1 MSKEIIINPNTKN
14 EKTISISYSSIDDI
28 ETVKYKIAA
37 SLKIPHYFIKLVQND
52 NTLEEEKVSIPIP
65 FKNII
70 RKIPV
75 ANLEN
80 VQLSFN
86 TLQNIVLDHKDDF
99 QDAISQ
105 IKIFLQDIV
114 DLDEKHYVCI
124 YFYYL
129 FNKPDNAD
137 FIRDMNSDI
146 ARKDP
151 YKIILFTDIVKKSV
165 LFGTEFSFVM
175 EYERFMNKLKTDTKD
190 TLDKYI
196 SNNELVKLLKENKEN
211 AKKIKKTFSKDR
223 TKFINTKYILKNIK
237 VDELELFEKMR
248 LSRNVPYITLG
259 EFSKVLKSFSPPEDF
274 FQHKDDIITMFVFNK
289 KNETSSINPS
299 HYSVIKIKKNMN
311 DIEIYIESKIDGVNY
326 NIDVKEEVIIQRIVY
341 ALNIDNIINN
351 IECNII
357 PQFFKGEFYIPFT
370 TISRVAM
377 HDIIMINKFIS
388 KMFAVNE
395 QFTTFNKKGG
405 IAIVYTPSDTGNK
418 KELTTCSLSNGIVS
432 SANKRFIKGTSLQTD
447 DEFVAVSF
455 KTKNNYTLNI
465 LRECL
470 SHLLA
475 EYNKEE
481 SKILKDY
488 SSMNLQGIDCSY
500 ESEKKDIDKLEILQK
515 KKSGKK
521 KVKLSDYLPELFRP
535 GYGAQ
540 CGKPSQPKII
550 ESEKEAEERIEK
562 GEDIMLYPLYEEF
575 DQYYYSCEHNEE
587 NKHPGLKE
595 TSLVEYLI
603 PCCYMNKYSS
613 YRQKYEK
620 GDYVYKE
627 EERKSTDLFK
637 IYTTTK
643 IMPIGGIGFLA
654 SNIDRLF
661 KIIDPTHQYVR
672 SGVSVSINSCI
683 EAILR
688 TKEKMADKLNNMDK
702 EERKEFLNKYRNN
715 LKEVIQKGAS
725 SQNSYLYSQ
734 DTLIDILDQD
744 KFIDVRLFH
753 DALQELFKINIIIF
767 QVTENI
773 NGELVSPYYINNY
786 YLLNQKREFRE
797 MIILYETMGTRIDN
811 LSYPH
816 YEFVR
821 KRVEE
826 KDKKMLI
833 SRFPFDDI
841 ITIGLSK
848 AFDDM
853 FMQYSSQLVTKTIK
867 NPFVTRISSQKADS
881 FGKIRILLFEDGINI
896 LIQPSDSFP
905 VSMINDINRN
915 LYLKPVKFEKALDF
929 IKKEDIF
936 NYELLK
942 LDNKIVGIHAKKNDV
957 NFHIPTLPIDEEEL
971 KKTKSISNVKIQ
983 SNFKSPVFMIEEDA
997 LSIYSKRE
1005 KSARNLMA
1013 LVMYLFSFYVNTTLK
1028 SISDDK
1034 LINTILDFKNE
1045 KLKVDETISENIYF
1059 NIKRKFSDN
1068 DFIRDGLIVL
1078 NSINLLKKVIYNIL
1092 IKTKQNSRKV
1102 LSYNTL
1108 EYIPD
1113 YYQDVR
1119 DFEKDEDCIFF
1130 TSYDSIIKWKQ
1141 VTNRSIERKVF
1152 SYINEDFIK
1161 SLLYDEITLFSNKNV
1176 TNDELYL
1183 CVSCT
1188 SIYTACAIIDYYN
1201 STGNIDTVL
1210 AKSKVYDN
1218 QSIIKTFKGKML
1230 SSEDADLS
1238 ELKVS
1243 VYGKKNDIILVFKY
1257 ENSIFVLSLFKYKQ
1271 V

>member
-1 MSKEIIINPNTKN
+1 MSKEIIINPATKN
-14 EKTISISYSSIDDI
+14 QKSISISYSSIDDI
-28 ETVKYKIAA
+28 ETLKYKIAA
-37 SLKIPHYFIKLVQND
+37 SLKIPHYFLKLVQTD
-52 NTLEEEKVSIPIP
+52 STLEEEYVSIHIP
-65 FKNII
+65 FKRVI

-80 VQLSFN
+80 VQVSFN
-86 TLQNIVLDHKDDF
+86 TLQNIVTEHKDNYE
-99 QDAISQ
+99 DAIAH
-105 IKIFLQDIV
+105 IKIFLQDT
-114 DLDEKHYVCI
+114 DLDEKHFVCI

-137 FIRDMNSDI
+137 FIRDTNSEI
-146 ARKDP
+146 YRKDP
-151 YKIILFTDIVKKSV
+151 YKIISFTDIVKKNV

-175 EYERFMNKLKTDTKD
+175 EYERFMIKLKAETKD
-190 TLDKYI
+190 TLDKYTD
-196 SNNELVKLLKENKEN
+196 NNELVKLLKENKEK
-211 AKKIKKTFSKDR
+211 ATKIKESFSKDR

-237 VDELELFEKMR
+237 LDELELFEKMR
-248 LSRNVPYITLG
+248 LSRNVPYITLS
-259 EFSKVLKSFSPPEDF
+259 EFSKVLKSFSPPDEF
-274 FQHKDDIITMFVFNK
+274 FNHKDDIITMFVFNK
-289 KNETSSINPS
+289 KNETPTINPS
-299 HYSVIKIKKNMN
+299 HYSVIKIKKIMN
-311 DIEIYIESKIDGVNY
+311 DIEIYIESKIDGINY
-326 NIDVKEEVIIQRIVY
+326 NIDVKEEVIVQRIIY
-341 ALNIDNIINN
+341 ALNIDNIISD
-351 IECNII
+351 IECDII
-357 PQFFKGEFYIPFT
+357 PQFFKGEFYIPLV

-432 SANKRFIKGTSLQTD
+432 SANKRFIKGTSLETD

-470 SHLLA
+470 SHLFA

-481 SKILKDY
+481 SKILKEY
-488 SSMNLQGIDCSY
+488 SNINLQGLDCSY
-500 ESEKKDIDKLEILQK
+500 ESEKKEIDKLEMLQK

-540 CGKPSQPKII
+540 CGKPSQPRII
-550 ESEKEAEERIEK
+550 ESDKEAEERIKK
-562 GEDIMLYPLYEEF
+562 GEDIMLYPLYDEF

-613 YRQKYEK
+613 YRQTYEK
-620 GDYVYKE
+620 GEYVYKE
-627 EERKSTDLFK
+627 EERKTTDLFK

-643 IMPIGGIGFLA
+643 IMPIGGIGFL
-654 SNIDRLF
+654 SPNIDRLF
-661 KIIDPTHQYVR
+661 KIIDANHQYVR

-702 EERKEFLNKYRNN
+702 DERKEFLDKYRNN

-734 DTLIDILDQD
+734 STLIDILEQD

-753 DALQELFKINIIIF
+753 DALQELFKVNIIIF

-826 KDKKMLI
+826 KNKKMLI

-841 ITIGLSK
+841 ITTGLSK

-853 FMQYSSQLVTKTIK
+853 FMQYSSQLSTKIIK
-867 NPFVTRISSQKADS
+867 NPFVTRINSQKADS
-881 FGKIRILLFEDGINI
+881 FGKIRILLFEEGTNI

-905 VSMINDINRN
+905 VSMINNINPN
-915 LYLKPVKFEKALDF
+915 LYLKPIKFEKAIEF
-929 IKKEDIF
+929 IKKEEIS

-942 LDNKIVGIHAKKNDV
+942 LENKIVGIYAKKNDV
-957 NFHIPTLPIDEEEL
+957 TFHIPTRPMNEEDV
-971 KKTKSISNVKIQ
+971 KKIKDINTLKIQ
-983 SNFKSPVFMIEEDA
+983 TNFKSPVFMIEDDI
-997 LSIYSKRE
+997 LNIYSKQE

-1013 LVMYLFSFYVNTTLK
+1013 LVMYLFSFYISTTSK

-1059 NIKRKFSDN
+1059 NIKRKFLDN
-1068 DFIRDGLIVL
+1068 DFIKDGVIVL
-1078 NSINLLKKVIYNIL
+1078 NSNNLLKKVIYNIL
-1092 IKTKQNSRKV
+1092 IKTKQNSRTV
-1102 LSYNTL
+1102 LNYNTL
-1108 EYIPD
+1108 VYIPD
-1113 YYQDVR
+1113 FYQDVR

-1130 TSYDSIIKWKQ
+1130 TSYDAVIKWKQ
-1141 VTNRSIERKVF
+1141 ITSRSIERKVF
-1152 SYINEDFIK
+1152 SYINEEFIK
-1161 SLLYDEITLFSNKNV
+1161 SLVHDDITLFSNKNV
-1176 TNDELYL
+1176 TNDELYF

-1188 SIYTACAIIDYYN
+1188 SIYTACSIIDYYN
-1201 STGNIDTVL
+1201 SAGNIDTVL
-1210 AKSKVYDN
+1210 AKSKIYEN
-1218 QSIIKTFKGKML
+1218 KEITKTFKGKMI

-1243 VYGKKNDIILVFKY
+1243 TYGKRNDIILVFKY
-1257 ENSIFVLSLFKYKQ
+1257 ENSVFVLSLFKYKQ